1 MKNARGRLP
10 LLILGSLVLTTFPAC
25 SVFLA
30 ANQPDKKNLSV
41 LVAGTPR
48 ARILAEFGQPVSSRL
63 VDNRRIDLFSIT
75 QGYSKEAKAGRAF
88 AHGVGDIATV
98 GMWELAG
105 TPTEVV
111 FSGKKLSYEVT
122 YDYFD
127 RVARVVKLS
136 E

>member
-1 MKNARGRLP
+1 MKNARDRL
-10 LLILGSLVLTTFPAC
+10 LLFILGSLVLANFPAC

-63 VDNRRIDLFSIT
+63 VDNRRIDLFSVT
-75 QGYSKEAKAGRAF
+75 QGYSKEAKASRAF

-98 GMWELAG
+98 GLWELAG

-111 FSGKKLSYEVT
+111 FSGKNLSYEVT
-122 YDYFD
+122 YDSFD